1 MEKLIGGL
9 RRFVHTVQAEERE
22 LFANLASGQSPETLM
37 IACSDSRVDPNL
49 ITMAKPGE
57 LFVIRNAG
65 NVVPPYDSGV
75 GGEAAAVEFAVNVLG
90 VEHIVLC
97 GHSGCGAMISL
108 LQPETHAHL
117 PAVTHWLQH
126 AEPVLSIVERT
137 AAGLTGDALL
147 EKATEINV
155 LVQLSNLRAHPA
167 VASALERKAIEL
179 HGWVYDIPSGIVSA
193 YTSSAEGFEPLNGP
207 TADSSGPAP
216 K

>member
-1 MEKLIGGL
+1 MEKLIEGL

-22 LFANLASGQSPETLM
+22 LFGNLASGQSPDTLM

-65 NVVPPYDSGV
+65 NIVPPYDSGV
-75 GGEAAAVEFAVNVLG
+75 GGEAAAVEFAVNVLR

-97 GHSGCGAMISL
+97 GHSGCGAMMSL
-108 LQPETHAHL
+108 LQPETHAQL

-126 AEPVLSIVERT
+126 AEPVCSIIERT

-167 VASALERKAIEL
+167 VASALEREAVEL

-207 TADSSGPAP
+207 GAGSSRPDP
-216 K
+216 E